1 MRSFDP
7 YLTPD
12 KAAALIFDADSAYV
26 PPSDALTLSLDVE
39 GWGGQPLYLSGT
51 TYLGGTVT
59 PSVRVVAV
67 TATRPGGSRQWL
79 GQTISDEN
87 GNYSLIITSPEP
99 VWLIAHLPESTND
112 KPLVLGPLYA
122 APEEPAP

>member
-1 MRSFDP
+1 MANIDP

-26 PPSDALTLSLDVE
+26 PPSNALALTLEVE
-39 GWGGQPLYLSGT
+39 GWGGIPLYLTGT

-59 PSVRVVAV
+59 PGVRVVVV
-67 TATRPGGSRQWL
+67 TATRPNGSRQWL
-79 GQTISDEN
+79 GQTLSDES
-87 GNYSLIITSPEP
+87 GHYSLTIVSQEP
-99 VWLIAHLPESTND
+99 VWLIAHLPESIND

-122 APEEPAP
+122 AAEEPAP

>member
-12 KAAALIFDADSAYV
+12 KAASLIFDADGSYV
-26 PPSDALTLSLDVE
+26 PPSDALSLDVE

-51 TYLGGTVT
+51 TYLGGTVAAG
-59 PSVRVVAV
+59 VRVVAV
-67 TATRPGGSRQWL
+67 TASRPGGSRQWL
-79 GQTISDEN
+79 GQTLSDEN
-87 GNYSLIITSPEP
+87 GHYSLTLTTTEP

-122 APEEPAP
+122 AAEEPTP